1 MNQLYT
7 DNHPET
13 TVIGTGFKDKQ
24 KALDTIKIVEKAH
37 PKDKQ
42 SQMRIILAN
51 YYRAMYHPHR
61 TKNMEE
67 AMKIFKKWLD
77 KYKLD

>member
-13 TVIGTGFKDKQ
+13 TVKGTGFKDKQ
-24 KALDTIKIVEKAH
+24 KALDTIKIVEKAY
-37 PKDKQ
+37 PKNKQ
-42 SQMRIILAN
+42 NQMRIILAN

-61 TKNMEE
+61 NKNMEE
-67 AMKIFKKWLD
+67 AMKIFKKWLS
-77 KYKLD
+77 KYK